1 MKSFRL
7 DPETTVLGSVLRRA
21 LPYLINEGDLRY
33 DPDRSAAM
41 NDLVFGE
48 ILDAFGRPV
57 DTPSVN
63 YLERLYPAGDGG
75 EAAE

>member
-7 DPETTVLGSVLRRA
+7 DPEDIVLGSVLRRA
-21 LPYLINEGDLRY
+21 LPSLLDAGDLRY

-48 ILDAFGRPV
+48 ILDAFGRPA
-57 DTPSVN
+57 DTPAVN
-63 YLERLYPAGDGG
+63 YVERLYQAGD
-75 EAAE
+75 AVKF